1 MSEIFSF
8 PDYFYNS
15 LRCPK
20 EKFIKALDSIPDEN
34 KKNIDIHE
42 AVAMT
47 CIKLSDELFYKD
59 FDSSED

>member
-1 MSEIFSF
+1 MKYLVFQIIFTIR
-8 PDYFYNS
+8 YVVQ
-15 LRCPK
+15 K
-20 EKFIKALDSIPDEN
+20 KKFIKAWDSIPDEN